1 MYTTLKFSH
10 FKWKAKLIQILFSK
24 KCKKQLFCKKLVIK
38 KFKSELKPNGIE
50 LSVDGADESADIEDM
65 CTYAIT

>member
-10 FKWKAKLIQILFSK
+10 FKWKAKLIQILFLK